1 MNDIE
6 HYIPSKQSVIV
17 GQMTQHEA
25 VTLLTSGV
33 IDSSQLSQEGVSLL
47 DELAQDVHLWPLLLS
62 LIRGQLSY
70 NLKQYHLSNHEA
82 IQNIQV
88 KLHHKDLT
96 AFDKNNIEAIAKSR
110 KFAMKA
116 CIDTTLD
123 LIIKSLSDSIKIL
136 MLWTGIGTSLQ
147 TAVLSILWKT
157 SKQEAEDTV
166 GLLWAYGL
174 VQFTDTRVYPT
185 NITQQCVEVHAVI
198 GQYIIESMQSIEII
212 ILSPYSDKLNTAK
225 SVANAL
231 AFTFH
236 NSYGVHDISL
246 LNAVDYLKYKQTV
259 IGNLVLQ
266 FYLRKINMHTV
277 SDPHSLMLKLARTE
291 KDLIKS
297 VQIKS
302 LVSSLSE
309 EINSLISNCK
319 QVLKSYMQKIKPKSR
334 KKSIQ
339 KRL

>member
-1 MNDIE
+1 
-6 HYIPSKQSVIV
+6 
-17 GQMTQHEA
+17 
-25 VTLLTSGV
+25 
-33 IDSSQLSQEGVSLL
+33 
-47 DELAQDVHLWPLLLS
+47 
-62 LIRGQLSY
+62 
-70 NLKQYHLSNHEA
+70 
-82 IQNIQV
+82 
-88 KLHHKDLT
+88 
-96 AFDKNNIEAIAKSR
+96 
-110 KFAMKA
+110 
-116 CIDTTLD
+116 
-123 LIIKSLSDSIKIL
+123 

-225 SVANAL
+225 SVANSL
-231 AFTFH
+231 AFKFH